1 MYTSTQQVDDRWEEY
16 FSKSDSQRERFS
28 AELLDVK
35 MDDLQQQWYDE
46 YMTKVWSAGFGTDED
61 AYEAYWKRL
70 NEYSTR
76 CHI

>member
-28 AELLDVK
+28 AELLDIK
-35 MDDLQQQWYDE
+35 MDDLQQQCYSE
-46 YMTKVWSAGFGTDED
+46 YMTKVWDAGFGTDDD

>member
-28 AELLDVK
+28 AELLDIK

>member
-28 AELLDVK
+28 AELLDIK
-35 MDDLQQQWYDE
+35 MDDLQQQWYNE
-46 YMTKVWSAGFGTDED
+46 YMTKVWDAGFGTDDD